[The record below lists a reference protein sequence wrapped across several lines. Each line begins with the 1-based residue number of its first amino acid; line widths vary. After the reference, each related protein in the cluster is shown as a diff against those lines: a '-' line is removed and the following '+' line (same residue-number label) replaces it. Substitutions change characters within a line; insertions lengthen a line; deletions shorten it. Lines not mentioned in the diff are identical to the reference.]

1 MVMDLPFFFL
11 HARKTGS
18 RAGFKTVERGT
29 QILQLREEARENAEK
44 HLNICKISINVASQV
59 FMGQQDA
66 FDPIRPDLRRTTGS
80 KPGNGLLENQQFRGP
95 VSRGG
100 EIINDSPFT

>member
-1 MVMDLPFFFL
+1 
-11 HARKTGS
+11 
-18 RAGFKTVERGT
+18 
-29 QILQLREEARENAEK
+29 
-44 HLNICKISINVASQV
+44 
-59 FMGQQDA
+59 MGQQDA